1 MTVLLTNL
9 PPELIIRI
17 LEDLPSRDIGLLS
30 GTCTQLRSICRTD
43 IVWQKLCQKICD
55 IEVEEW
61 DTTYYNIYTKGQFHT
76 LVDNGRLLATEYKP
90 PYVSDIHGP
99 LRPKKVFS
107 ISINKSKNRTEILC
121 LHGYGEAHPG
131 SIEFE
136 TEESDIVFKCC
147 QMSSHAH
154 PKGSS
159 VELSTLIKEE
169 TNNHTIPFTID
180 DQKRLECYMKNV
192 QKYRLTRIEVQKPDP
207 VYPIQPGLFQA
218 HYSAHGIE
226 MFLLKYDMSKKEAEV
241 IKITG
246 DLMCLQGETS
256 IYINLR
262 KPMQLTKDQQ
272 LDVNS
277 LLLLEEDDIPDSDDV
292 QPRNQ
297 PFAWL
302 NEKFSPDLLECKVEL
317 VECMID
323 QITEMEENIKE
334 PRKGDFKISIHRM
347 EIDRIRYVLSSYLR
361 LKNIQSYILEQ
372 DKQRKEEEPCKLSQE
387 EFTFAK
393 EYAETLEEHLRNVA
407 LRHMPP
413 NLQTLDPKQ
422 TGIINIDCLTLKY
435 CKTL

>member
-17 LEDLPSRDIGLLS
+17 LKDLPSRDIGRLS

-43 IVWQKLCQKICD
+43 IVWQKLCQQICD

-61 DTTYYNIYTKGQFHT
+61 DTTYYNIYTKVLHRYGRCLGLWRRNMRPYGGLIQVK
-76 LVDNGRLLATEYKP
+76 VDNGRLLATEYKP

-99 LRPKKVFS
+99 LRPKKVYS

-136 TEESDIVFKCC
+136 TEESDVVFKCC

-159 VELSTLIKEE
+159 VELSTMIKEE
-169 TNNHTIPFTID
+169 TNKHTIPFTID

-192 QKYRLTRIEVQKPDP
+192 QKYRLTRIEVQRPDP
-207 VYPIQPGLFQA
+207 VYPIQPGLFLA

-226 MFLLKYDMSKKEAEV
+226 IFLLKYDIIKKEAEV

-246 DLMCLQGETS
+246 DPNVPAGETS
-256 IYINLR
+256 IFINLR

-277 LLLLEEDDIPDSDDV
+277 LLLLEEEDIPDSDDV

-297 PFAWL
+297 PFVIPPG
-302 NEKFSPDLLECKVEL
+302 FSTFLDDFTPTTCEYRYFARGRIAGDDYRDPDLISVHVVPFEVHGVFFVLWFKFWD
-317 VECMID
+317 MD
-323 QITEMEENIKE
+323 GFYRIK
-334 PRKGDFKISIHRM
+334 D
-347 EIDRIRYVLSSYLR
+347 
-361 LKNIQSYILEQ
+361 
-372 DKQRKEEEPCKLSQE
+372 
-387 EFTFAK
+387 
-393 EYAETLEEHLRNVA
+393 
-407 LRHMPP
+407 
-413 NLQTLDPKQ
+413 
-422 TGIINIDCLTLKY
+422 INI
-435 CKTL
+435 

>member
-1 MTVLLTNL
+1 MSTGLAFVLSVSCSLSQEGSRAT
-9 PPELIIRI
+9 IRGRNDSKECQARRGWARKTDITAI
-17 LEDLPSRDIGLLS
+17 LKIYQAVLWTFKSDH
-30 GTCTQLRSICRTD
+30 CTQLRSMFVGTD
-43 IVWQKLCQKICD
+43 SLYGGAGNCVSKSHNLDKDSSGFGLAPTTKSTNSMDVRHGCKLATSTDNHGSGRQQWADFLEQNKNTNPYKTLHIASYKSLLYKLY
-55 IEVEEW
+55 EVI
-61 DTTYYNIYTKGQFHT
+61 T
-76 LVDNGRLLATEYKP
+76 VDNGRLLATEYKP

-136 TEESDIVFKCC
+136 TEESDVVFKCC

-159 VELSTLIKEE
+159 VELSTMIKEA

-192 QKYRLTRIEVQKPDP
+192 QKYRLTRIEVQRPDP
-207 VYPIQPGLFQA
+207 VYPIQPGLFLA

-246 DLMCLQGETS
+246 DPNVPAGETS

-277 LLLLEEDDIPDSDDV
+277 LLLLEEEDIPESDDV

-297 PFAWL
+297 PFVIPPG
-302 NEKFSPDLLECKVEL
+302 FSTFLD
-317 VECMID
+317 
-323 QITEMEENIKE
+323 
-334 PRKGDFKISIHRM
+334 DFT
-347 EIDRIRYVLSSYLR
+347 
-361 LKNIQSYILEQ
+361 
-372 DKQRKEEEPCKLSQE
+372 PTTC
-387 EFTFAK
+387 
-393 EYAETLEEHLRNVA
+393 EYR
-407 LRHMPP
+407 
-413 NLQTLDPKQ
+413 
-422 TGIINIDCLTLKY
+422 
-435 CKTL
+435 

>member
-1 MTVLLTNL
+1 MR
-9 PPELIIRI
+9 PYG
-17 LEDLPSRDIGLLS
+17 GLM
-30 GTCTQLRSICRTD
+30 Q
-43 IVWQKLCQKICD
+43 VK
-55 IEVEEW
+55 
-61 DTTYYNIYTKGQFHT
+61 
-76 LVDNGRLLATEYKP
+76 VDNGRLLATEYKP

-192 QKYRLTRIEVQKPDP
+192 QKYRLTHIEVQKPDP

-246 DLMCLQGETS
+246 DPNVPAGETS

-297 PFAWL
+297 PFVIPPG
-302 NEKFSPDLLECKVEL
+302 FSTFLDDFTPTTCASTGNDLY
-317 VECMID
+317 
-323 QITEMEENIKE
+323 ITNT
-334 PRKGDFKISIHRM
+334 
-347 EIDRIRYVLSSYLR
+347 
-361 LKNIQSYILEQ
+361 NQ
-372 DKQRKEEEPCKLSQE
+372 
-387 EFTFAK
+387 
-393 EYAETLEEHLRNVA
+393 
-407 LRHMPP
+407 
-413 NLQTLDPKQ
+413 
-422 TGIINIDCLTLKY
+422 
-435 CKTL
+435 

>member
-61 DTTYYNIYTKGQFHT
+61 DTTYYNIYTKVLHRYGRCLGLWRRNMRPYGGLMQVK
-76 LVDNGRLLATEYKP
+76 VDNGRLLATEYKP

-136 TEESDIVFKCC
+136 TEESDVVFKCC

-159 VELSTLIKEE
+159 VELSTMIKKIFLCFVHEMG
-169 TNNHTIPFTID
+169 NMLFSFS
-180 DQKRLECYMKNV
+180 

-246 DLMCLQGETS
+246 DPNVPAGETS

-297 PFAWL
+297 PFVIPPG
-302 NEKFSPDLLECKVEL
+302 FSTFLDDFTPTTCDYRYFARGRIAGDDYRDPDLIPVHVVPFEVHGVFFVLWFKFWD
-317 VECMID
+317 MD
-323 QITEMEENIKE
+323 GFYRIK
-334 PRKGDFKISIHRM
+334 D
-347 EIDRIRYVLSSYLR
+347 
-361 LKNIQSYILEQ
+361 
-372 DKQRKEEEPCKLSQE
+372 
-387 EFTFAK
+387 
-393 EYAETLEEHLRNVA
+393 
-407 LRHMPP
+407 
-413 NLQTLDPKQ
+413 
-422 TGIINIDCLTLKY
+422 INI
-435 CKTL
+435 

>member
-17 LEDLPSRDIGLLS
+17 LEDIPSRDIGRLS
-30 GTCTQLRSICRTD
+30 RTCTQLRSICRTD

-55 IEVEEW
+55 IKVEEW
-61 DTTYYNIYTKGQFHT
+61 DTTYYNIYTKVLHRYGRCLGLWRRNMRPYGGLMQVK
-76 LVDNGRLLATEYKP
+76 VDNERLLATEYKP

-136 TEESDIVFKCC
+136 TEESDVVFKCC
-147 QMSSHAH
+147 QMSSHVH

-159 VELSTLIKEE
+159 VELSTMIKKE
-169 TNNHTIPFTID
+169 TNKHTIPFTID

-192 QKYRLTRIEVQKPDP
+192 QKYRLTRIEVQRPDP
-207 VYPIQPGLFQA
+207 IYPIQPGLLLA

-226 MFLLKYDMSKKEAEV
+226 MFLLQYDMIKKEAEV

-246 DLMCLQGETS
+246 DPNVPTGETS

-277 LLLLEEDDIPDSDDV
+277 LLLLEEEDILESDDV

-297 PFAWL
+297 PFVIPPG
-302 NEKFSPDLLECKVEL
+302 FSTFLDDFTPTTCEYRYFARGRIADDDYRDPDLISVHFVPFEAHGVFFVLWFKFWD
-317 VECMID
+317 MD
-323 QITEMEENIKE
+323 GFYRIK
-334 PRKGDFKISIHRM
+334 D
-347 EIDRIRYVLSSYLR
+347 
-361 LKNIQSYILEQ
+361 
-372 DKQRKEEEPCKLSQE
+372 
-387 EFTFAK
+387 
-393 EYAETLEEHLRNVA
+393 
-407 LRHMPP
+407 
-413 NLQTLDPKQ
+413 
-422 TGIINIDCLTLKY
+422 INI
-435 CKTL
+435 